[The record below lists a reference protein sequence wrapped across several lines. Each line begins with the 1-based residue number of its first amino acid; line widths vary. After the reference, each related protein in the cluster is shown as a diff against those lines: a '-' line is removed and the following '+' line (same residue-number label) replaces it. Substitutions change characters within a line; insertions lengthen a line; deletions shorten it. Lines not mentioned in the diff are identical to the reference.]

1 MAVIVRVCGMHVHVC
16 MCTCVYNRHVTL
28 EVCGTR
34 AFQMN
39 EREGHLSSEEKG

>member
-1 MAVIVRVCGMHVHVC
+1 MAVIVRVCGMRVHVC